1 MDWLVRATSRR
12 RPIMDSGP
20 GGATASCTSTP
31 STTPPPE
38 ERLNGIN
45 RTRWGGSTPNH
56 PAALRLGTQMG
67 SDSPGQ
73 HEYIFS
79 TKSHALLP
87 KTMRDTPEEGSSSSR
102 GDARRTL
109 RWLWNFLPDEVWDA
123 ETTRNPATAAR
134 QPRAPS
140 AGVPLEEYDSDLL
153 GTNRPTRMPPGL
165 TQSPRRE
172 APARAGPRSN
182 RIPGQGRRQLLKPH

>member
-1 MDWLVRATSRR
+1 MQTGHGPRAWRAT
-12 RPIMDSGP
+12 
-20 GGATASCTSTP
+20 TSCTSTP
-31 STTPPPE
+31 SPTPSLE
-38 ERLNGIN
+38 EHTQRNQPVKVG
-45 RTRWGGSTPNH
+45 RVYPNH

-87 KTMRDTPEEGSSSSR
+87 KTIRDTPEGGSSSSR

-109 RWLWNFLPDEVWDA
+109 RWLWNFRPYEVWDA
-123 ETTRNPATAAR
+123 ETTRNSATAAR
-134 QPRAPS
+134 RPRAPS
-140 AGVPLEEYDSDLL
+140 AGVSLEEYDSDLL

-172 APARAGPRSN
+172 ALTRAGPRSN
-182 RIPGQGRRQLLKPH
+182 RIPGPGRRQLLKPH

>member
-1 MDWLVRATSRR
+1 M
-12 RPIMDSGP
+12 
-20 GGATASCTSTP
+20 
-31 STTPPPE
+31 
-38 ERLNGIN
+38 
-45 RTRWGGSTPNH
+45 
-56 PAALRLGTQMG
+56 QMG

-87 KTMRDTPEEGSSSSR
+87 KTMRDTPEGGSSSSR

-109 RWLWNFLPDEVWDA
+109 RWLWNFPPYEVWDA

-140 AGVPLEEYDSDLL
+140 AGVSLEEYDSNLL
-153 GTNRPTRMPPGL
+153 GTDRPTRMPPGL
-165 TQSPRRE
+165 NQSPRRE
-172 APARAGPRSN
+172 APTRRDTDQTKFPGP
-182 RIPGQGRRQLLKPH
+182 GRRQLLKPH

>member
-1 MDWLVRATSRR
+1 MARPSHQQMQTGHGPRAWRAT
-12 RPIMDSGP
+12 
-20 GGATASCTSTP
+20 TSCTSTP
-31 STTPPPE
+31 SPTPSLE
-38 ERLNGIN
+38 EHTQRNQPVKVG
-45 RTRWGGSTPNH
+45 RVYPNH

-87 KTMRDTPEEGSSSSR
+87 KTIRDTPEGGSSSSR

-123 ETTRNPATAAR
+123 DTTRNPATAAR
-134 QPRAPS
+134 QPRALS
-140 AGVPLEEYDSDLL
+140 AGVSLEEYDGDLL

-165 TQSPRRE
+165 THRAPGERRP
-172 APARAGPRSN
+172 PARDPDRIGSPGRAAGN
-182 RIPGQGRRQLLKPH
+182 Y